1 MQKRMVILLVLITL
15 SLSLFAGTTGKLMG
29 KVKDDKEKP
38 VPYASVIISGEG
50 FQTGIQTDKNGNY
63 FIINIPPGTYTVSC
77 QRGGFATSQ
86 TNGVKINVDETKK
99 LNIKMISASIAIQGI
114 VVSEEKEEM
123 VKRDVASSQTSI
135 NSEQI
140 QVMATDDVSDIL
152 ALQTGVNVIGGE
164 VFVRGGRSNE
174 VQYSVDGMSVSDPVD
189 GGSALTLDTDAIADM
204 KTITGGLTAEYGN
217 AQSGVVNIV
226 TKSGSSDYH
235 GKLEASS
242 DHLLGDDIDNS
253 NSDVV
258 KFAIGGPVLTS
269 FVSENLRKKFTFFF
283 NAAANWYDGRVKDYY
298 VSDPVEELKYLT
310 QPSFTSFDPYD
321 GREDFAG
328 FDLGDRNYN
337 DYNANLKVKY
347 DFNPLQKLTF
357 AVRGDKSK
365 YRPYAHAWKYA
376 MDYYFAGESS
386 QAQYIATYDHS
397 FNSMTNLKVKA
408 SYYHKE
414 TESGP
419 NGVDRDSYFVR
430 DDANFNIF
438 ADNAIYN
445 CTGINYLTDDSGVI
459 GENALYNWTINS
471 DAQEKPIGDF
481 VRPGTI
487 FGNYVDDENQVLNMR
502 ADLEF
507 QLNQIHGFKTGVE
520 VIKHTIRK
528 NQIASPWDIDA
539 FRYEDYLNN
548 YGNPQYWVY
557 SVNDSII
564 YSETELPEYSEDFIK
579 NLYDLD
585 DLYNA
590 TLAAS
595 GQTDG
600 YEAEPWQFAYYLQDK
615 MEWEGMIVNAGLR
628 FDAWYLGEKYKIIK
642 NNGIEVWEEFDKEDQ
657 MQLMVS
663 PRMGISH
670 PISETAVMHFA
681 YNYQNQ
687 LPQMQYVF
695 TTARPE
701 DAITSNTQIIVGN
714 PDLEPQTTITYEVGL
729 QKQLSED
736 YVMDITAYYKNIYN
750 YVSTRKVTDPDD
762 ETISWYEYFS
772 DDYGSARGLDIGF
785 NKRLAN
791 FITGQVSYSL
801 SWANGNNS
809 DTVVQD
815 EATNLREFPLDWD
828 MRHNFSTS
836 VTWKVQKGEEFYVP
850 YTDFRLPFDDF
861 SVNMTYSVQSGRPY
875 TPTTQEGNAL
885 DTNSAL
891 KPHTE
896 EANMKITK
904 TFAFNENSSVK
915 VYCSIDNLFDKT
927 NVNNVY
933 SITGSPYYDGAD
945 ISEPNSDYVAEEVKY
960 IHDLATKNPFN
971 VSQGRSITFGVNF
984 NF

>member
-29 KVKDDKEKP
+29 KVKDDKGKP

-99 LNIKMISASIAIQGI
+99 LNIKMVSASIAIEGI

-123 VKRDVASSQTSI
+123 VKRDVAGSQQSI
-135 NSEQI
+135 SNEQI
-140 QVMATDDVSDIL
+140 EDMATDDVSDIM
-152 ALQTGVNVIGGE
+152 ALQTGVSVIGGE

-235 GKLEASS
+235 GKLEGSS

-269 FVSENLRKKFTFFF
+269 FVSESLRKRFTFFF

-365 YRPYAHAWKYA
+365 YRPYSHAWKYA

-397 FNSMTNLKVKA
+397 FNSMSNLKIKA

-430 DDANFNIF
+430 NDDSFDIF

-487 FGNYVDDENQVLNMR
+487 FGNYVDDENQVLNVR
-502 ADLEF
+502 ADLEY

-557 SVNDSII
+557 SVNDSIV
-564 YSETELPEYSEDFIK
+564 YSETELPEYEEDFIK

-642 NNGIEVWEEFDKEDQ
+642 NNGIEVWQEFDKDEQ

-714 PDLEPQTTITYEVGL
+714 ANLEPQTTITYEVGL

-772 DDYGSARGLDIGF
+772 DDYGSARGLDIGLS
-785 NKRLAN
+785 KRLAN

-828 MRHNFSTS
+828 MRHNFSSS

-891 KPHTE
+891 KPYTE
-896 EANMKITK
+896 EAKMKITK
-904 TFAFNENSSVK
+904 TFAFNEHSSVK
-915 VYCSIDNLFDKT
+915 VYCSIDNLFNKT

-960 IHDLATKNPFN
+960 VHDLATKNPFN
-971 VSQGRSITFGVNF
+971 VSQGRKITFGVNL